1 MEINCILI
9 SADKYRQVQKS
20 PPVTDI
26 RLCRRSDT
34 LSSTEPLDWLFFME
48 RRQKTKQ
55 IWNLFKL
62 NSLRAHSH
70 CLQIAAICWLKP
82 KQGMIVSDLI
92 FILLLFLFC
101 SLPVW
106 NISPQHRVK
115 KRALHHNMVAEAPSV
130 SYYWCNRPLVR
141 MWFLCVRVWMCAFA
155 DCIAIFPRAFWVCIW
170 YPVTSGWWKVSS
182 RIDGHN
188 GHSSTDTQI
197 QVWGFLLAALQL
209 RVKLNI
215 HLEAKMQSF
224 ELELDHYE
232 F

>member
-1 MEINCILI
+1 M
-9 SADKYRQVQKS
+9 V
-20 PPVTDI
+20 
-26 RLCRRSDT
+26 
-34 LSSTEPLDWLFFME
+34 
-48 RRQKTKQ
+48 
-55 IWNLFKL
+55 
-62 NSLRAHSH
+62 
-70 CLQIAAICWLKP
+70 
-82 KQGMIVSDLI
+82 VSDLI

-115 KRALHHNMVAEAPSV
+115 KRAHHHNVVAEAPSV
-130 SYYWCNRPLVR
+130 TYYWCNRPPVR

-155 DCIAIFPRAFWVCIW
+155 DCIAIFPRASWVWIW

-197 QVWGFLLAALQL
+197 QVCGFLLAALQL

-215 HLEAKMQSF
+215 HLEAKMGTQNAIIWAWIRPLWVLMSPSHWSIAF
-224 ELELDHYE
+224 LTIK
-232 F
+232 

>member
-1 MEINCILI
+1 
-9 SADKYRQVQKS
+9 
-20 PPVTDI
+20 
-26 RLCRRSDT
+26 
-34 LSSTEPLDWLFFME
+34 
-48 RRQKTKQ
+48 
-55 IWNLFKL
+55 
-62 NSLRAHSH
+62 
-70 CLQIAAICWLKP
+70 
-82 KQGMIVSDLI
+82 MIVSDLI

-130 SYYWCNRPLVR
+130 SYYWCNRPPGR

-155 DCIAIFPRAFWVCIW
+155 DCIAIFPRASWVCIW

-215 HLEAKMQSF
+215 HLEAKMGTQNTIIWAWIRPLWVLMSPSHWSIAF
-224 ELELDHYE
+224 LTIKELFFMLWILNSVTKT
-232 F
+232 